1 MLVQHQMQEHLAIDN
16 EYKFDCKYDKRIN
29 DYKNVYC
36 NLRLFSEFVFLWQ
49 MQRLTSTRTQCA
61 NRLSRTFLSTIKLC
75 ECRT

>member
-1 MLVQHQMQEHLAIDN
+1 MLVQHQMQEQLILNTSLTAN
-16 EYKFDCKYDKRIN
+16 TKKKIN
-29 DYKNVYC
+29 NYKNIYC
-36 NLRLFSEFVFLWQ
+36 NLRLFSEFVFSWQ